1 VLVEAKALPNLL
13 LCREVAVPPS
23 RNPGECVYSEPII
36 LPLNADGEIY
46 ALEDEQ
52 GRLVGT
58 GTREIC
64 EALLRI
70 MKNEAFL
77 FRRKNSDQSDRN
89 S

>member
-1 VLVEAKALPNLL
+1 M
-13 LCREVAVPPS
+13 
-23 RNPGECVYSEPII
+23 YSEPIM

-52 GRLVGT
+52 GCIVGT

-64 EALLRI
+64 EALLTF

-77 FRRKNSDQSDRN
+77 FRRYRSDQPDGN
-89 S
+89 P

>member
-1 VLVEAKALPNLL
+1 M
-13 LCREVAVPPS
+13 
-23 RNPGECVYSEPII
+23 YQEPII
-36 LPLNADGEIY
+36 LPLHADGQIY
-46 ALEDEQ
+46 ALQDEH

-64 EALLRI
+64 EALLTF

-77 FRRKNSDQSDRN
+77 FRRLKSDQSDQNFNR